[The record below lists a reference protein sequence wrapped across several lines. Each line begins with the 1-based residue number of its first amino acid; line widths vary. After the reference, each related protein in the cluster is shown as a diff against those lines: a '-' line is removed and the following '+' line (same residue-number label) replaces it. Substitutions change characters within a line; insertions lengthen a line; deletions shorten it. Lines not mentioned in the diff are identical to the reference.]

1 MATPTTRL
9 LRLLSLLQSRRDW
22 PGRVLAER
30 LDITPRTVRR
40 DVERLREM
48 GYTIRAVKGPDGG
61 YRLEAGAELP
71 PLLFDDAQ
79 AIALAVALRA
89 LAASGV
95 DVAEASAQALTTVRQ
110 VLPARLRHRVDALGV
125 TVAPAAATVAPDALL
140 AVTAAVH
147 ASEVLRFRYGH
158 DDGAPTP
165 PRRAEPHHVALVSG
179 RWYLVAW
186 DLDRE
191 DWRVFRLD
199 RLTPMMAT
207 GRRFTRRDLPGD
219 DVEAFLAARFR
230 GADSGTA
237 WPCTGAATVALA
249 LREVAPFVGDGHA
262 ADAGAGLTRV
272 TLGSWSWAGLAAL
285 LLRFDA
291 ALTDVEPA
299 PLREAFARL
308 GRTASAAAGAV

>member
-22 PGRVLAER
+22 PGGVLAER
-30 LDITPRTVRR
+30 LGITPRTVRR

-48 GYTIRAVKGPDGG
+48 GYTIRAIKGPDGG
-61 YRLEAGAELP
+61 YRLEAGADLP
-71 PLLFDDAQ
+71 PLLFDDDQ
-79 AIALAVALRA
+79 AVALAVALRA
-89 LAASGV
+89 SAASGV
-95 DVAEASAQALTTVRQ
+95 DVAEASAQALTTLRQ
-110 VLPARLRHRVDALGV
+110 VLPARLRHRVDALDV
-125 TVAPAAATVAPDALL
+125 TAAPAPASVTPEALL

-147 ASEVLRFRYGH
+147 ASEVLRFRYGD

-191 DWRVFRLD
+191 DWRTFRLD
-199 RLTPMMAT
+199 RLTPLMAT
-207 GRRFTRRDLPGD
+207 GRRFVRRELPGD
-219 DVEAFLAARFR
+219 GVHAFLSARFR
-230 GADSGTA
+230 GSHSSTQ

-249 LREVAPFVGDGHA
+249 LSEVAPFVGDGQA
-262 ADAGAGLTRV
+262 ADAGAGHTQV
-272 TLGSWSWAGLAAL
+272 TLGSWSWAGLAAM

-291 ALTDVEPA
+291 AVADVEPRA
-299 PLREAFARL
+299 LREAFARL
-308 GRTASAAAGAV
+308 GARASAASS